1 MYAISC
7 KRPFTNN
14 VSIFVK
20 NWHPPLSFD
29 NFPQY
34 QKHRDLHLGQILT
47 NPLLGW
53 HHLWTVPKCTLQTNT
68 VWLISFRQTWLFETN
83 LVSDQM
89 NDMAILQCFGFHF
102 TSQLGDR
109 NITITWLLKSLHLT
123 LTHIKNHLTA
133 FWMVS
138 AKPRTTRRAVFSCVC
153 TEK

>member
-1 MYAISC
+1 MKKKHRTFWKHRTFSMYAISC

-68 VWLISFRQTWLFETN
+68 VWLISFRQTWLFETLIWSQIKWMIWQYCSVLGFISHHN
-83 LVSDQM
+83 SVTE
-89 NDMAILQCFGFHF
+89 ILQ
-102 TSQLGDR
+102 
-109 NITITWLLKSLHLT
+109 LLDYWSLFILHLHT
-123 LTHIKNHLTA
+123 
-133 FWMVS
+133 
-138 AKPRTTRRAVFSCVC
+138 
-153 TEK
+153 